1 MTPVRVARR
10 DLPGPRVWIL
20 GVRVHHGLVGVLA
33 LTAGVVL
40 RRGSLAALGALAVWH
55 DAPDFPW
62 PLRERLP
69 LS

>member
-20 GVRVHHGLVGVLA
+20 GARVHHGLVGAVA
-33 LTAGVVL
+33 LGAAGVL
-40 RRGSLAALGALAVWH
+40 RRRTLAALGAALVWH
-55 DAPDFPW
+55 DRLDFPW
-62 PLRERLP
+62 PLIERP